1 MDVLTAAVLGG
12 VSFNGGHGKVGGML
26 VGALVMAVLKTG
38 LMIVGISE
46 YWQQVIRGAVLLI
59 AVGFDSLQ
67 SSRKVKAES

>member
-1 MDVLTAAVLGG
+1 
-12 VSFNGGHGKVGGML
+12 ML